1 MYNQYSTS
9 IGHFKTNEGHFCCTS
24 HLYLLCQEG
33 GLEVGLDHH
42 LYLQLGAAHLTDQWD
57 DAEGED
63 DVFSGAVPETKP
75 LSLCACGCVS
85 HSTDIHAHTLFTDLM
100 SSYSPSGGM
109 KLILR
114 SESNLLRR
122 THWWNVQS
130 SIAMDCFPLQQGTQR
145 RETQQWA
152 TSRDCRETTHTHTTH

>member
-1 MYNQYSTS
+1 MRTCRDTTVIYTTCTTNIARPSVILRLMKVISAVRLTS
-9 IGHFKTNEGHFCCTS
+9 IFCARREGLKLDLITTFTSSLVRPTSRTNGMTRKGRMMSLVVRYLRQS
-24 HLYLLCQEG
+24 HCHCVL
-33 GLEVGLDHH
+33 
-42 LYLQLGAAHLTDQWD
+42 A
-57 DAEGED
+57 
-63 DVFSGAVPETKP
+63 DVCHTA
-75 LSLCACGCVS
+75 
-85 HSTDIHAHTLFTDLM
+85 DIHAHTLFTDLM

-145 RETQQWA
+145 RETQQ
-152 TSRDCRETTHTHTTH
+152 

>member
-1 MYNQYSTS
+1 MDNQYSTS

-145 RETQQWA
+145 RETQQ
-152 TSRDCRETTHTHTTH
+152 